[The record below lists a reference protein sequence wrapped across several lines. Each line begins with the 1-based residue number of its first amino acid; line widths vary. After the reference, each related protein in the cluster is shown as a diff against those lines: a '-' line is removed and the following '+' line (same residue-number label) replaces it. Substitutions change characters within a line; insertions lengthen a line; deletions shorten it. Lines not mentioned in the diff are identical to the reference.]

1 MPAQPLSEEQQADA
15 SRLKKFFRL
24 WQARRNDAGQDWSQD
39 YASDQLGFNQ
49 SALSQYLNG
58 RIPLNLE
65 AASKFSRLM
74 EEPIES
80 FSPSLAAQ
88 IAELAVSTRPSSEG
102 SGQRALENVVQVSD
116 DTPPPGY
123 VRLEHLSPRPSMG
136 PGTHVDEPV
145 QIVRHLDVL
154 ETWVRKKIGTT
165 NPERIKILT
174 GNGHSMKPTIQDE
187 DLVFV
192 DMGQRSIDAP
202 GIYVIDVYSRL
213 LLKKALIQSDGTLIL
228 RSDNVDDYP
237 DEERIDLRKASE
249 CINVAGRVLAWWT
262 MRH

>member
-1 MPAQPLSEEQQADA
+1 MHNGEKLGRAIAEAIERKGVSKKDVAVHFEVKPPSIQDWVNRGTISKDKLPKLWSYFADVVGPEHWGLPEFPPGALSEGAAYGENVITVLDA
-15 SRLKKFFRL
+15 S
-24 WQARRNDAGQDWSQD
+24 
-39 YASDQLGFNQ
+39 
-49 SALSQYLNG
+49 
-58 RIPLNLE
+58 
-65 AASKFSRLM
+65 
-74 EEPIES
+74 
-80 FSPSLAAQ
+80 
-88 IAELAVSTRPSSEG
+88 
-102 SGQRALENVVQVSD
+102 
-116 DTPPPGY
+116 PPPGY

-136 PGTHVDEPV
+136 PGTHVDEQV

-192 DMGQRSIDAP
+192 DMGQRSIEAP

>member
-1 MPAQPLSEEQQADA
+1 MSQAALAKAAGLSGQGAIGNIENDTRGYGA
-15 SRLKKFFRL
+15 SIIDI
-24 WQARRNDAGQDWSQD
+24 ARALGTTPEFLRGETSN
-39 YASDQLGFNQ
+39 SD
-49 SALSQYLNG
+49 
-58 RIPLNLE
+58 
-65 AASKFSRLM
+65 
-74 EEPIES
+74 
-80 FSPSLAAQ
+80 
-88 IAELAVSTRPSSEG
+88 PSSLLHAG
-102 SGQRALENVVQVSD
+102 PANVVQVVD
-116 DTPPPGY
+116 DVLPPGY

-192 DMGQRSIDAP
+192 DMGQRSIEAP